1 MIPINE
7 TLPLLDIDR
16 PRPIFEPRK
25 HSKQSYSA
33 QNRAAKNRK
42 NNRQKRK

>member
-7 TLPLLDIDR
+7 NQPLLNLHR
-16 PRPIFEPRK
+16 PRPIYEPRN
-25 HSKQSYSA
+25 HSKQSYAA
-33 QNRAAKNRK
+33 QNRAAKKRR